1 MSKQT
6 KPLPRFKTEADERA
20 FWEAK
25 GGDSTQYLDW
35 AKARRSVLP
44 NLKPS
49 TKTISLRLPVALLDA
64 VRVEANR
71 RDVPY
76 QSLIKVWL
84 SEKVAKKTAA

>member
-1 MSKQT
+1 MSL
-6 KPLPRFKTEADERA
+6 PLSGLISLMVPGRPANE
-20 FWEAK
+20 
-25 GGDSTQYLDW
+25 
-35 AKARRSVLP
+35 
-44 NLKPS
+44 PS
-49 TKTISLRLPVALLDA
+49 LIVMVSPTSKSISLRLPVALLDA